1 MAKIAELHAS
11 LVLIANAIQGNT
23 VGMAKEQKA
32 IVVNMQ
38 IRSNYYP
45 AI

>member
-23 VGMAKEQKA
+23 VGMAKTQKA
-32 IVVNMQ
+32 IVVNME
-38 IRSNYYP
+38 IRSNYYL